1 MGTQAPDFSAE
12 LLLLFAYRKSSA
24 DFYDRVVDH
33 AETHR
38 AGRGEPELSREERK
52 SLRSDGLLQIAEFFF
67 AIGEAGITTPEAIR
81 GFLGRHND
89 DMQAMLETCERG
101 YTRFGLSAARIREA
115 VLQPHQI
122 DLIVH
127 ESEGGPLTFD
137 QRSIGKILTPQM
149 SFETCRTLLVLMAS
163 AGLIRR
169 RDFRSVVLI
178 SSNGVIEGMYRDHMR
193 SLLEA
198 VPRGA

>member
-1 MGTQAPDFSAE
+1 MTEQVTEISQE
-12 LLLLFAYRKSSA
+12 LLLLFAFRKSTA
-24 DFYDRVVDH
+24 DFYDQVVAH
-33 AETHR
+33 AEAHR
-38 AGRGEPELSREERK
+38 KEQGESELSREERK
-52 SLRSDGLLQIAEFFF
+52 ALRSEGLLQVAEFFF
-67 AIGEAGITTPEAIR
+67 AIGDAGISSAARIR
-81 GFLGRHND
+81 GFLERHNE

-101 YTRFGLSAARIREA
+101 YTKFGLSAARIKDA
-115 VLQPHQI
+115 VLRKHQI

-127 ESEGGPLTFD
+127 ESEGGQLTFD

-178 SSNGVIEGMYRDHMR
+178 SSNGVIEEMYRSHLR
-193 SLLEA
+193 HLVEA
-198 VPRGA
+198 ISNDN